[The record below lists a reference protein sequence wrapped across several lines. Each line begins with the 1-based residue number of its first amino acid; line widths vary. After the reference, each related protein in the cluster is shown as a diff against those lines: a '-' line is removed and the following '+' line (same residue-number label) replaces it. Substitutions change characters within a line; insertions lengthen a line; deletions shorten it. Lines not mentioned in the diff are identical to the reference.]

1 MIAISRAFFRDAEIV
16 ILDEP
21 SSALDP
27 ETEMNIFS
35 KLKKLIKGRAA
46 LIISHRY
53 STVKMA
59 DKILVLDKGQIIEQ
73 GSHEELIKENGKYA
87 RLYNTQAGGY
97 I

>member
-1 MIAISRAFFRDAEIV
+1 MMAISRAFFRDAEIV
-16 ILDEP
+16 VLDEP

-27 ETEMNIFS
+27 RTETAVFS
-35 KLKKLIKGRAA
+35 KLKKLMEGRSA

-53 STVKMA
+53 STVRMA

-73 GSHEELIKENGKYA
+73 GSHEELIKKNGKYSK
-87 RLYNTQAGGY
+87 LYNAQAKGY

>member
-1 MIAISRAFFRDAEIV
+1 MIAISRAFFRNAEIV

-27 ETEMNIFS
+27 KAEMNIFS
-35 KLKKLIKGRAA
+35 KLKKLMQGKSA

-59 DKILVLDKGQIIEQ
+59 DKILVLDKGRIVEQ
-73 GSHEELIKENGKYA
+73 GSHKDLIKMDGKYA
-87 RLYNTQAGGY
+87 SLYHTQARGY
-97 I
+97 K